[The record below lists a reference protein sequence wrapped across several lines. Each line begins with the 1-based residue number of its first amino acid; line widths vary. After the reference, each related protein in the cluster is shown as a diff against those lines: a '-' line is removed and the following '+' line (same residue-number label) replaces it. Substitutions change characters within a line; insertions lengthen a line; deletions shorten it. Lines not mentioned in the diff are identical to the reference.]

1 MPLQDKVAIITG
13 ASRGIGKAMAL
24 GMAQEGATVVV
35 AARSETER
43 SNAPGTI
50 HATAAEILARGGRA
64 LALPC
69 NVREE
74 ESIYG
79 MVQETLG
86 SFGRIDI
93 LVNNAGFGSY
103 RTLMESTIKEWDLVM
118 DINLRAPFVCCKAV
132 VPSMIEQGGGSI
144 INISSHAATHIFS
157 STVEADREVD
167 IALLG
172 QAYGAAKAALERFSW
187 GLAAELGRYN
197 IAVAVNVLKPLRPVI
212 TEGFQAQR
220 PDADFS
226 TWVTPEYM
234 VKAAIFLARQDA
246 QGMSGAV
253 VTDEEIVRR
262 LGPSEP

>member
-1 MPLQDKVAIITG
+1 MFLKDKVAIVTG

-24 GMAQEGATVVV
+24 GLAGEGAAVIV
-35 AARSETER
+35 AARTETER
-43 SNAPGTI
+43 GSAPGTI
-50 HATAAEILARGGRA
+50 HATVAEIQAQGGRA
-64 LALPC
+64 LAVSC

-74 ESIYG
+74 DSIQQ
-79 MVQETLG
+79 MVQKTLDAW
-86 SFGRIDI
+86 GRIDI
-93 LVNNAGFGSY
+93 LINNAGVGSY
-103 RTLMESTIKEWDLVM
+103 RSFMESTVKEWDLVM
-118 DINLRAPFVCCKAV
+118 DINLRAPFICCKAV

-157 STVEADREVD
+157 STVEADREAD
-167 IALLG
+167 MALMG
-172 QAYGAAKAALERFSW
+172 QAYGSAKAAVERFSW

-197 IAVAVNVLKPLRPVI
+197 IAVNVLKPLRPVL

-234 VKAAIFLARQDA
+234 VKSAIFLAGQDA
-246 QGMSGAV
+246 HGMSGAV

-262 LGPSEP
+262 LGL

>member
-1 MPLQDKVAIITG
+1 MSQKLSLKDKVAIITG

-24 GMAQEGATVVV
+24 GMAREGATVVV

-50 HATAAEILARGGRA
+50 HATAAEIQARGGRA

-74 ESIYG
+74 ESIHK
-79 MVQETLG
+79 MVQETLA

-93 LVNNAGFGSY
+93 LVNNAGVGSY

-118 DINLRAPFVCCKAV
+118 DINLRAPFICCKAV

-144 INISSHAATHIFS
+144 INISSHAANHIFS
-157 STVEADREVD
+157 STVEADREAD

-172 QAYGAAKAALERFSW
+172 QAYGSAKAALERFSW
-187 GLAAELGRYN
+187 GLAAELGRHN
-197 IAVAVNVLKPLRPVI
+197 IAVNVLKPLRPVI

-234 VKAAIFLARQDA
+234 VKAAIFLAGQDA

-262 LGPSEP
+262 LLL

>member
-1 MPLQDKVAIITG
+1 MSLQNKVAIITG

-24 GMAQEGATVVV
+24 GMAREGATVVV

-43 SNAPGTI
+43 NNAPGTI
-50 HATAAEILARGGRA
+50 HATASEIQARGGKA
-64 LALPC
+64 LAIPC

-74 ESIYG
+74 ESICS
-79 MVQETLG
+79 MVQKTLAN
-86 SFGRIDI
+86 FGRIDV
-93 LVNNAGFGSY
+93 LVNNAGIGSY

-118 DINLRAPFVCCKAV
+118 DINLRAPFICCKAV

-157 STVEADREVD
+157 STVEADREAD

-172 QAYGAAKAALERFSW
+172 QAYGSAKAALERFSW
-187 GLAAELGRYN
+187 GLATELGRHN
-197 IAVAVNVLKPLRPVI
+197 IAVNVLNPLRPVI

-262 LGPSEP
+262 LGL

>member
-1 MPLQDKVAIITG
+1 MFLKDKVAIVTG

-24 GMAQEGATVVV
+24 GLAGEGAAVIV
-35 AARSETER
+35 AARTETER
-43 SNAPGTI
+43 GSAPGTI
-50 HATAAEILARGGRA
+50 HATVAEIQAQGGRA
-64 LALPC
+64 LAVSC

-74 ESIYG
+74 DSIQQ
-79 MVQETLG
+79 MVQKTLDAW
-86 SFGRIDI
+86 GRIDI
-93 LVNNAGFGSY
+93 LINNAGVGSY
-103 RTLMESTIKEWDLVM
+103 RSFMESTVKEWDLVM
-118 DINLRAPFVCCKAV
+118 DINLRAPFICCKAV

-157 STVEADREVD
+157 STVEADREAD
-167 IALLG
+167 MALMG
-172 QAYGAAKAALERFSW
+172 QAYGSAKAAVERFSW

-197 IAVAVNVLKPLRPVI
+197 IAVNVLKPLRPVL

-234 VKAAIFLARQDA
+234 VKSAIFLAGQDA

-262 LGPSEP
+262 LGL